1 MMFYRHSNFPT
12 QMTWSSEQKYILTN
26 INNTFSLTRVIAN
39 YDDLLHIYNSCNSS
53 TVNLER

>member
-26 INNTFSLTRVIAN
+26 INNTFSLTRVIAE
-39 YDDLLHIYNSCNSS
+39 YVDLLHIYNSCNSS
-53 TVNLER
+53 TVNL